1 MLYLRAEQLVM
12 QSDSWAQ
19 FLVNALGPGPKQDA
33 QIRTSTPILYIV
45 EKAHTL
51 ELLLQDSYSS
61 PTYFDEIGLPR
72 YSQ

>member
-33 QIRTSTPILYIV
+33 QIRTSTPILYIYYIYIV

-61 PTYFDEIGLPR
+61 PTYFSDLR
-72 YSQ
+72 